1 MNDLNFFEPYLGKKK
16 ENRNVNLYIYG
27 ALFMVSF
34 IIILSFAF
42 NMFKLRRLDK
52 NIQEY
57 NNKLNE
63 KSIQVKLK
71 EAEETNKKIGLLDKY
86 NVSLNNIYSKARK
99 RNNVSYD
106 LLNKINSTV
115 PSEVVF
121 KSLSIESNT
130 ILIDGTS
137 SNRESVAELKRNL
150 SELYEMEY
158 VYVNSINNKD
168 AVLGEYSFN
177 IKCVLKEDY

>member
-1 MNDLNFFEPYLGKKK
+1 MADLNFFEPYQGKKK

-27 ALFMVSF
+27 TLSMVCL
-34 IIILSFAF
+34 IIILSFTF
-42 NMFKLRRLDK
+42 NMFQLRRLNK

-57 NNKLNE
+57 NEKLNE
-63 KSIQVKLK
+63 ESIQLKLK
-71 EAEETNKKIGLLDKY
+71 EAEETNKKIELLDKY
-86 NVSLNNIYSKARK
+86 NISLNNIYSKVRK

-106 LLNKINSTV
+106 LLNKISSTV

-121 KSLSIESNT
+121 KSLSIERNT
-130 ILIDGTS
+130 IIIDGIS
-137 SNRESVAELKRNL
+137 SNRESIAELKHNL
-150 SELYEMEY
+150 SELYEMEN